1 MTSDLRKKQLR
12 ESQQRRRE
20 KLAQGDRSQVSV
32 YIERENLELMDGWCS
47 EFKIDRNIFINNLIF
62 GLSASPESISKFILS
77 H

>member
-20 KLAQGDRSQVSV
+20 KLAQGDRSQVSI
-32 YIERENLELMDGWCS
+32 YIERANLELMDNWCA
-47 EFKIDRNIFINNLIF
+47 EFHMDRNIFINNVIT
-62 GLSASPESISKFILS
+62 GLSASPESLSRLILA